1 MRATHDRKRYI
12 IIRGYTANVFLF
24 SLTDAETNGT
34 AAQLA
39 HATPSNIPRSLT
51 TLIWM
56 GDTIAAATSRGKVQ
70 YPNREHACR
79 KTIFPPSKMT
89 FRVSAQAPTV
99 RTQKTTEKALAGES
113 GGFEVVSGRFGGPA
127 FYFLLLLLLKKL
139 TGLVGEEQ
147 RQ

>member
-89 FRVSAQAPTV
+89 FRVSTQAPTV

-113 GGFEVVSGRFGGPA
+113 GGFEVSGI
-127 FYFLLLLLLKKL
+127 
-139 TGLVGEEQ
+139 VVV
-147 RQ
+147 

>member
-56 GDTIAAATSRGKVQ
+56 GDTIAAATSRGWRRSVINPFRSMRWRTETMLFTTL
-70 YPNREHACR
+70 YYHLSHYSGADRA
-79 KTIFPPSKMT
+79 KTMC
-89 FRVSAQAPTV
+89 
-99 RTQKTTEKALAGES
+99 LL
-113 GGFEVVSGRFGGPA
+113 RF
-127 FYFLLLLLLKKL
+127 YTL
-139 TGLVGEEQ
+139 
-147 RQ
+147 